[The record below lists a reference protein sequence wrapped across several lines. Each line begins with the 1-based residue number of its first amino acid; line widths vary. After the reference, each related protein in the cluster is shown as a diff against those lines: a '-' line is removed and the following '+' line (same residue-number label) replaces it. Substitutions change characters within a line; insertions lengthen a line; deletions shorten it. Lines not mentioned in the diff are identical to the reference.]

1 MGLTSF
7 ATFQAL
13 LKNGHA
19 SKNMGFQG
27 TNGQVNVFANRM
39 RVARSF
45 RGIQLDG
52 YTDATTLGYN
62 AFFQVFL
69 THGALECYA
78 QLIGAD
84 PAYSPLIA
92 DALQR
97 YAPEPVIQTLIR
109 NDADGRLCT
118 FILSKLKAKTLREI
132 VSACQRGESTNVV
145 GLSAAIRHIFAHGE
159 LTAHANRINPQRV
172 HGICMT
178 ISDFLLDFMDREFT
192 RQIDAYCTA
201 VGFEQRPTGGV
212 DDALCVS

>member
-7 ATFQAL
+7 AIFHAL
-13 LKNGHA
+13 LKNGHT
-19 SKNMGFQG
+19 SKHMGFRG
-27 TNGQVNVFANRM
+27 TNGQVNVFVNRI

-52 YTDATTLGYN
+52 YTDSTTLGYN

-109 NDADGRLCT
+109 NDANGRLCR
-118 FILSKLKAKTLREI
+118 FIVKKLKAKTLKEI
-132 VSACQRGESTNVV
+132 ISACQRGESTNVA

-159 LTAHANRINPQRV
+159 LTAHANRINPRRV
-172 HGICMT
+172 YVICMA
-178 ISDFLLDFMDREFT
+178 ISDFLLDFMDQEFT
-192 RQIDAYCTA
+192 RQIDAYCMA
-201 VGFEQRPTGGV
+201 VGFEQRPTIRAA
-212 DDALCVS
+212 DAACVS